1 MYFANE
7 VDELLKLSNM
17 NNESGISL
25 IEVVASVVILTIIL
39 LGFFGMFLQSA
50 KTTQTSE
57 EIVDATYIAQKS
69 MEELYLQTKNG
80 VYSINNYEDA
90 ISNLGYTKI
99 DDYYTKTIDSK
110 NYIKLT
116 VQTPVNGYN
125 HLTRVVI
132 YVIEVNESKE
142 VIKAQ
147 MENTLQ
153 WRE

>member
-57 EIVDATYIAQKS
+57 EIVDATYIAQKN

>member
-69 MEELYLQTKNG
+69 MEQLYLQTKNG
-80 VYSINNYEDA
+80 VYSINNFEDA
-90 ISNLGYTKI
+90 IFNLGYTKI

-132 YVIEVNESKE
+132 YVIEVNHSKE
-142 VIKAQ
+142 TIKAQ

>member
-1 MYFANE
+1 M
-7 VDELLKLSNM
+7 KLSNM

-57 EIVDATYIAQKS
+57 EIVDATYIAQKN